1 MKSADSL
8 GSPIQNNLLLKE
20 NLINIIVWLIV
31 LLIEITR
38 CAMGIW
44 GKASDLTF
52 SRRKSSV
59 WAVQAYRS
67 YTENRETG

>member
-1 MKSADSL
+1 MKSTDSL

-44 GKASDLTF
+44 GKVSDLMF
-52 SRRKSSV
+52 SRRIYLENFSV
-59 WAVQAYRS
+59 GS
-67 YTENRETG
+67 TGILVLY

>member
-52 SRRKSSV
+52 SRRIYMEKFSV
-59 WAVQAYRS
+59 GS
-67 YTENRETG
+67 TGIPELY